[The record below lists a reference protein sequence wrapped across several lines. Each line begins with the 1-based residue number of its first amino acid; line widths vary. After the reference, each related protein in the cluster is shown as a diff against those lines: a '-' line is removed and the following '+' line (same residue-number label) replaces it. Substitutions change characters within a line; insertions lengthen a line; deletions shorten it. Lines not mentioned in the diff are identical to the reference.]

1 MQLLVDVKKG
11 IPQGSVLGPLLFNI
25 FINHLFMFIEN
36 FEIHNSVD
44 SNIVCSGG
52 MELSSIKNIKQD
64 MKIILK

>member
-11 IPQGSVLGPLLFNI
+11 ITQGSVLFNI

-36 FEIHNSVD
+36 FEIRNSVD

>member
-36 FEIHNSVD
+36 FEIRNSVD

-52 MELSSIKNIKQD
+52 MELSSIKNIQQD

>member
-11 IPQGSVLGPLLFNI
+11 IPQESVLGPLLFNI

>member
-11 IPQGSVLGPLLFNI
+11 IPQESVLGPLLFNI

-36 FEIHNSVD
+36 FKIRNSVN

-52 MELSSIKNIKQD
+52 MELSSIKNIQQD
-64 MKIILK
+64 MKIIFK